1 MPILLRMIG
10 KDKMFTQIHTCIE
23 GGINMKHISIFFT
36 LSLLVVFT
44 VCSFMLLNIQIQN
57 FTILSNKEKMNFKI
71 NTPVSY
77 VTNKIHSF
85 DESNTVSVS
94 NNVLKLSDDKS
105 DTYLYK
111 KGKYLME
118 LCVVKNLTPDFK
130 DGQKLLECNSFT
142 VKKELNKLYCSV
154 NDVDFVVRLRSGE

>member
-1 MPILLRMIG
+1 M
-10 KDKMFTQIHTCIE
+10 K
-23 GGINMKHISIFFT
+23 NMSIFFT

-44 VCSFMLLNIQIQN
+44 VCSFLLLNIQIQN
-57 FTILSNKEKMNFKI
+57 FTLLSSKEKTNFKI

-85 DESNTVSVS
+85 DEYDEISVS
-94 NNVLKLSDDKS
+94 NNILKLSDDKS

-118 LCVVKNLTPDFK
+118 LCVVKGLTPEYK
-130 DGQKLLECNSFT
+130 DGQKLLECTSFS
-142 VKKELNKLYCSV
+142 VKKKSNKLYCSV
-154 NDVDFVVRLRSGE
+154 NNVDFVVRIRSGEEI

>member
-1 MPILLRMIG
+1 
-10 KDKMFTQIHTCIE
+10 
-23 GGINMKHISIFFT
+23 MKHISIFFT

-57 FTILSNKEKMNFKI
+57 YTLLSDRQELNFKI
-71 NTPVSY
+71 NTPISY

-85 DESNTVSVS
+85 DGYDTISVS
-94 NNVLKLSDDKS
+94 NNILKLSDDTS

-118 LCVVKNLTPDFK
+118 LCVVKGLSPNYK
-130 DGQKLLECNSFT
+130 DGQKLLECSSF
-142 VKKELNKLYCSV
+142 KIKMESNRLYCSV
-154 NDVDFVVRLRSGE
+154 NDVDFVVRIRSGEWI